1 MWPYTNNLRM
11 ISHKSTIS
19 SGLTRSE
26 GWVSSLVSFIFDRNG
41 KRKQKATTDPADD
54 RSAAEKGRKGGS
66 DRDRRIHNKY
76 RAEDLKIFPAK
87 PLQNLADG
95 RGYSAATRSSQE
107 KETYIKSACD
117 AHAKFLKQLKQPV
130 FSEKKATKYIV
141 SSCYTHAKF
150 LQQRGFSKK
159 KATEAV
165 VKHVQTLCG
174 EKFAATAPFRS
185 DPRDSVRRR
194 EKFAAT
200 VSHGSDQDEDDTE
213 SHIAWFCH
221 RLEKKLKRDGA
232 SQKEMTKATTKLA
245 QRLHKA
251 M

>member
-41 KRKQKATTDPADD
+41 KRKQKATTDPAGD

-76 RAEDLKIFPAK
+76 RAEELIFPAK

-95 RGYSAATRSSQE
+95 REYSAATRSSQE
-107 KETYIKSACD
+107 KETYIE
-117 AHAKFLKQLKQPV
+117 LRV
-130 FSEKKATKYIV
+130 
-141 SSCYTHAKF
+141 
-150 LQQRGFSKK
+150 RGFSKK

-165 VKHVQTLCG
+165 AKHVQTLYG

-194 EKFAAT
+194 EKFAAM
-200 VSHGSDQDEDDTE
+200 VSHGSDQDEDQDQDGFARE
-213 SHIAWFCH
+213 KFISWFCH

-232 SQKEMTKATTKLA
+232 SQKEMNKATTKLA

>member
-76 RAEDLKIFPAK
+76 RAEDLKIFSTK
-87 PLQNLADG
+87 
-95 RGYSAATRSSQE
+95 
-107 KETYIKSACD
+107 I
-117 AHAKFLKQLKQPV
+117 
-130 FSEKKATKYIV
+130 FST
-141 SSCYTHAKF
+141 
-150 LQQRGFSKK
+150 LGFSKK
-159 KATEAV
+159 KATEATEAV
-165 VKHVQTLCG
+165 IKHVQTLCG

-194 EKFAAT
+194 EKFAAM
-200 VSHGSDQDEDDTE
+200 VSHGSDQDEDQDQDGFARE
-213 SHIAWFCH
+213 KFISWFCH

-232 SQKEMTKATTKLA
+232 SQKEMNKATTKLA

>member
-76 RAEDLKIFPAK
+76 RAEDLKIFSTK
-87 PLQNLADG
+87 
-95 RGYSAATRSSQE
+95 
-107 KETYIKSACD
+107 I
-117 AHAKFLKQLKQPV
+117 
-130 FSEKKATKYIV
+130 FST
-141 SSCYTHAKF
+141 
-150 LQQRGFSKK
+150 LGFSKK
-159 KATEAV
+159 KATEATEAV
-165 VKHVQTLCG
+165 IKHVQTLCG

-194 EKFAAT
+194 E
-200 VSHGSDQDEDDTE
+200 DDTTP
-213 SHIAWFCH
+213 S
-221 RLEKKLKRDGA
+221 LTSPG
-232 SQKEMTKATTKLA
+232 SATGSRRSSSGTAPL
-245 QRLHKA
+245 RRR
-251 M
+251 

>member
-76 RAEDLKIFPAK
+76 RAEDLKIFSTK
-87 PLQNLADG
+87 
-95 RGYSAATRSSQE
+95 
-107 KETYIKSACD
+107 I
-117 AHAKFLKQLKQPV
+117 
-130 FSEKKATKYIV
+130 FST
-141 SSCYTHAKF
+141 
-150 LQQRGFSKK
+150 LGFSKK
-159 KATEAV
+159 KATEATEAV
-165 VKHVQTLCG
+165 IKHVQTLCG

-200 VSHGSDQDEDDTE
+200 VSHGSDQDEDQDQDGFARE
-213 SHIAWFCH
+213 KFISWFCH

-232 SQKEMTKATTKLA
+232 SQKEMNKATTKLA

>member
-117 AHAKFLKQLKQPV
+117 AHAKFLKQPG
-130 FSEKKATKYIV
+130 FSEKKATKYIE
-141 SSCYTHAKF
+141 SSCYTHAEF

-159 KATEAV
+159 KATEEV

-174 EKFAATAPFRS
+174 EKLTATAPFRS
-185 DPRDSVRRR
+185 DHR
-194 EKFAAT
+194 ESMRCRENFAAT
-200 VSHGSDQDEDDTE
+200 VPRGSDEDEDVHE
-213 SHIAWFCH
+213 SHIASIC
-221 RLEKKLKRDGA
+221 RAREKELKRDGA

-245 QRLHKA
+245 QRLRKA

>member
-1 MWPYTNNLRM
+1 
-11 ISHKSTIS
+11 
-19 SGLTRSE
+19 
-26 GWVSSLVSFIFDRNG
+26 
-41 KRKQKATTDPADD
+41 
-54 RSAAEKGRKGGS
+54 
-66 DRDRRIHNKY
+66 
-76 RAEDLKIFPAK
+76 
-87 PLQNLADG
+87 LQNLADG

-117 AHAKFLKQLKQPV
+117 AHAKFLKQLQQPV
-130 FSEKKATKYIV
+130 FSEKKAIKYIV

-200 VSHGSDQDEDDTE
+200 APFRSDPRDSVRRREKFAATVSHGSDQDEDQDQDGFARE
-213 SHIAWFCH
+213 KFISWFCH

-232 SQKEMTKATTKLA
+232 SQKEMNKATTKLA

>member
-1 MWPYTNNLRM
+1 M

-76 RAEDLKIFPAK
+76 RAEDLRIFPAK
-87 PLQNLADG
+87 PLKNLADG

-117 AHAKFLKQLKQPV
+117 AHAKFLKQPG

-141 SSCYTHAKF
+141 SSCYTHTKF

-165 VKHVQTLCG
+165 AKHVQTLYG

-200 VSHGSDQDEDDTE
+200 VSHGSD
-213 SHIAWFCH
+213 
-221 RLEKKLKRDGA
+221 
-232 SQKEMTKATTKLA
+232 
-245 QRLHKA
+245 
-251 M
+251 

>member
-1 MWPYTNNLRM
+1 M

-76 RAEDLKIFPAK
+76 RAEDLKIFSTK
-87 PLQNLADG
+87 
-95 RGYSAATRSSQE
+95 
-107 KETYIKSACD
+107 I
-117 AHAKFLKQLKQPV
+117 
-130 FSEKKATKYIV
+130 FST
-141 SSCYTHAKF
+141 
-150 LQQRGFSKK
+150 LGFSKK
-159 KATEAV
+159 KATEATEAV
-165 VKHVQTLCG
+165 IKHVQTLCG

-213 SHIAWFCH
+213 SHIVWFCH

-232 SQKEMTKATTKLA
+232 SQKEMNKATTKLA

>member
-41 KRKQKATTDPADD
+41 KRKQKATTDPAGD

-76 RAEDLKIFPAK
+76 RAEDLKIFSTK
-87 PLQNLADG
+87 
-95 RGYSAATRSSQE
+95 
-107 KETYIKSACD
+107 I
-117 AHAKFLKQLKQPV
+117 
-130 FSEKKATKYIV
+130 FST
-141 SSCYTHAKF
+141 
-150 LQQRGFSKK
+150 LGFSKK
-159 KATEAV
+159 KATEATEAV
-165 VKHVQTLCG
+165 IKHVQTLCG
-174 EKFAATAPFRS
+174 EKFAATAPFRSDPRDSVRRREKFAATAPFRS

-200 VSHGSDQDEDDTE
+200 VSHGSDQDEDQDQDGFARE
-213 SHIAWFCH
+213 KFISWFCH

>member
-26 GWVSSLVSFIFDRNG
+26 GWVSTLVSFIFDRNG

-76 RAEDLKIFPAK
+76 RAEDLKIFSTK
-87 PLQNLADG
+87 
-95 RGYSAATRSSQE
+95 
-107 KETYIKSACD
+107 I
-117 AHAKFLKQLKQPV
+117 
-130 FSEKKATKYIV
+130 FST
-141 SSCYTHAKF
+141 
-150 LQQRGFSKK
+150 LGFSKK
-159 KATEAV
+159 KATEATEAV
-165 VKHVQTLCG
+165 IKHVQTLCG
-174 EKFAATAPFRS
+174 EKFAATTPFRS

-194 EKFAAT
+194 EKFAAM
-200 VSHGSDQDEDDTE
+200 VSHGSDQDEDQDQDGFARE
-213 SHIAWFCH
+213 KFISWFCH

-232 SQKEMTKATTKLA
+232 SQKEMNKATTKLA

>member
-26 GWVSSLVSFIFDRNG
+26 GWASSLVSFIFDRNG

-76 RAEDLKIFPAK
+76 RAEDLKIFSTK
-87 PLQNLADG
+87 
-95 RGYSAATRSSQE
+95 
-107 KETYIKSACD
+107 I
-117 AHAKFLKQLKQPV
+117 
-130 FSEKKATKYIV
+130 FST
-141 SSCYTHAKF
+141 
-150 LQQRGFSKK
+150 LGFSKK
-159 KATEAV
+159 KATEATEAV
-165 VKHVQTLCG
+165 IKHVQTLCG
-174 EKFAATAPFRS
+174 EKFAATTPFRS

-194 EKFAAT
+194 EKFAAM
-200 VSHGSDQDEDDTE
+200 VSHGSDQDEDQDQDGFARE
-213 SHIAWFCH
+213 KFISWFCH

-232 SQKEMTKATTKLA
+232 SQKEMNKATTKLA

>member
-76 RAEDLKIFPAK
+76 RAEDLKIFSTK
-87 PLQNLADG
+87 
-95 RGYSAATRSSQE
+95 
-107 KETYIKSACD
+107 I
-117 AHAKFLKQLKQPV
+117 
-130 FSEKKATKYIV
+130 FST
-141 SSCYTHAKF
+141 
-150 LQQRGFSKK
+150 LGFSKK

-165 VKHVQTLCG
+165 VKHEELIRDSMRRR
-174 EKFAATAPFRS
+174 EKFAAAATFRS

>member
-76 RAEDLKIFPAK
+76 RAEDLKISPAK

-95 RGYSAATRSSQE
+95 RGYSAVTRSPQE
-107 KETYIKSACD
+107 KGTYIKSACD
-117 AHAKFLKQLKQPV
+117 AHAKFLKQLKQPG
-130 FSEKKATKYIV
+130 FSEKKATKCIV
-141 SSCYTHAKF
+141 PSCYTHAMF
-150 LQQRGFSKK
+150 L
-159 KATEAV
+159 
-165 VKHVQTLCG
+165 H
-174 EKFAATAPFRS
+174 
-185 DPRDSVRRR
+185 
-194 EKFAAT
+194 
-200 VSHGSDQDEDDTE
+200 
-213 SHIAWFCH
+213 
-221 RLEKKLKRDGA
+221 
-232 SQKEMTKATTKLA
+232 
-245 QRLHKA
+245 
-251 M
+251 

>member
-1 MWPYTNNLRM
+1 M
-11 ISHKSTIS
+11 
-19 SGLTRSE
+19 
-26 GWVSSLVSFIFDRNG
+26 
-41 KRKQKATTDPADD
+41 
-54 RSAAEKGRKGGS
+54 
-66 DRDRRIHNKY
+66 
-76 RAEDLKIFPAK
+76 
-87 PLQNLADG
+87 QNLADG

-117 AHAKFLKQLKQPV
+117 AHAKFFKQLKQPGY
-130 FSEKKATKYIV
+130 SEKKATKYIV

-174 EKFAATAPFRS
+174 EKLTATTPFRS
-185 DPRDSVRRR
+185 DPRDSARRR

-213 SHIAWFCH
+213 SHIVWFCH

>member
-11 ISHKSTIS
+11 TSHKSTIS

-76 RAEDLKIFPAK
+76 RAEDLKIFSTK
-87 PLQNLADG
+87 
-95 RGYSAATRSSQE
+95 
-107 KETYIKSACD
+107 I
-117 AHAKFLKQLKQPV
+117 
-130 FSEKKATKYIV
+130 FST
-141 SSCYTHAKF
+141 
-150 LQQRGFSKK
+150 LGFSKK
-159 KATEAV
+159 KATEATEAV
-165 VKHVQTLCG
+165 IKHVQTLCG

-200 VSHGSDQDEDDTE
+200 ASHGSDQDEDDTE
-213 SHIAWFCH
+213 SHIVWFCH

-232 SQKEMTKATTKLA
+232 SQKEMNKATTKLA

>member
-76 RAEDLKIFPAK
+76 RAEDLKIFSTK
-87 PLQNLADG
+87 
-95 RGYSAATRSSQE
+95 
-107 KETYIKSACD
+107 I
-117 AHAKFLKQLKQPV
+117 
-130 FSEKKATKYIV
+130 FST
-141 SSCYTHAKF
+141 
-150 LQQRGFSKK
+150 LGFSKK
-159 KATEAV
+159 KATEATEAV
-165 VKHVQTLCG
+165 IKHVQTLCG
-174 EKFAATAPFRS
+174 EKFAATTPFRS

-213 SHIAWFCH
+213 SHIVWFCY

-232 SQKEMTKATTKLA
+232 SQKEMNKATTKLA